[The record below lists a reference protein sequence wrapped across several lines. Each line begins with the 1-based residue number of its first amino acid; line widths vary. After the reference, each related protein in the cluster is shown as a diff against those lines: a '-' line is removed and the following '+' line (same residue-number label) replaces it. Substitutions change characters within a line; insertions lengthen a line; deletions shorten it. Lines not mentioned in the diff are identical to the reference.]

1 MLGKNEG
8 LKFAA
13 ILLVLGICMVINS
26 SAYFVD
32 VLVKD
37 SMVLIDYILYLT
49 SSILLFAG
57 VFLQVLALYNIAKLT
72 KPTEEEEEEEECR

>member
-26 SAYFVD
+26 SAYFAD

-72 KPTEEEEEEEECR
+72 KPTKGEEECR